1 MAECILMRKALAIA
15 EAAVHWPPGIE
26 VRPWD
31 PARAVAV
38 HDLLLSV
45 RQLEPEIE
53 VSAWLAQL
61 AMDPEFDPRLC
72 RLAYSG
78 DTLVGV
84 AVGWTSSFIRHLAV
98 QPMARRQG
106 LGLALLN
113 DLFNAYRRRDEAFV
127 DLTLL
132 ADNTDAYRLY
142 TRAGMDEV
150 RGYTL

>member
-31 PARAVAV
+31 LARAAAV

-45 RQLEPEIE
+45 QQLEPT
-53 VSAWLAQL
+53 STPQAWLEQL
-61 AMDPEFDPRLC
+61 ASDPEFDPRLC
-72 RLAYSG
+72 RLAYG
-78 DTLVGV
+78 PDGLAGF
-84 AVGWTSSFIRHLAV
+84 AMGWTSSFIRHLAV

-132 ADNTDAYRLY
+132 ADNADAYRLY